1 MSAAFECGCSRTT
14 CSEAYVDLL
23 GKLKEG
29 ARTAPGAR
37 GELNATAIATER
49 SLRKMA
55 SSRANLSIRR
65 GLGTRTGANYKP
77 SGPIDGAVHRWLGI
91 PATQAATIVAMGLV
105 AGAAM
110 ETFMVK
116 VWIGQT
122 NCMPP
127 TCRFVYY
134 YDECTAQ

>member
-1 MSAAFECGCSRTT
+1 M
-14 CSEAYVDLL
+14 
-23 GKLKEG
+23 
-29 ARTAPGAR
+29 AR
-37 GELNATAIATER
+37 AT
-49 SLRKMA
+49 
-55 SSRANLSIRR
+55 LSIRR
-65 GLGTRTGANYKP
+65 GLANGANYKP

>member
-1 MSAAFECGCSRTT
+1 M
-14 CSEAYVDLL
+14 
-23 GKLKEG
+23 
-29 ARTAPGAR
+29 AR
-37 GELNATAIATER
+37 AT
-49 SLRKMA
+49 
-55 SSRANLSIRR
+55 LSIRR
-65 GLGTRTGANYKP
+65 GLATGANYKP

-122 NCMPP
+122 NCMRHLP
-127 TCRFVYY
+127 CSFFYY
-134 YDECTAQ
+134 GECTAQ